1 MNIMNTNYKSYL
13 LSPHWKA
20 RRARAL
26 KLAEYKCNNCASGK
40 KLEVHHLRYTNIG
53 HEPDA
58 DLVVLC
64 SVCHAFERN
73 EINIYMQKKLMDFG
87 FKRLSKNWQD
97 YSDAKLLIPKG
108 YNSEQYQDAI
118 RSICDYL
125 VL

>member
-1 MNIMNTNYKSYL
+1 MNIRNTNYKSYL

-53 HEPDA
+53 HEPDE

-64 SVCHAFERN
+64 SVCHEFERN
-73 EINIYMQKKLMDFG
+73 EINLYMQKKLADMVFPRNSQD
-87 FKRLSKNWQD
+87 WED
-97 YSDAKLLIPKG
+97 YSRAKLIIPQE
-108 YNSEQYQDAI
+108 YDCWQYRDAI
-118 RSICDYL
+118 KSICNYL